1 MSASEQDP
9 VLGSQYTIDAFIFER
24 SALLKTLHEAGLF
37 TIEASFNKLYLP
49 VDKALA
55 DQMGCSQFSPQ
66 PVASYYEAML
76 EHLKRIED
84 SADGQA
90 AMQLEAG
97 ALQRVAESVEKLQL
111 TVKAALING
120 DLFLG

>member
-1 MSASEQDP
+1 MDASEQDP
-9 VLGSQYTIDAFIFER
+9 LFDNQFTIDTFIFER
-24 SALLKTLHEAGLF
+24 SALVKTLHGAGLF
-37 TIEASFNKLYLP
+37 DIDSPNNQLFLP

-55 DQMGCSQFSPQ
+55 DKLGCSQFSAQ
-66 PVASYYEAML
+66 PVEAYYEGML

-97 ALQRVAESVEKLQL
+97 ALQRAAESVEKLQL
-111 TVKAALING
+111 TVKVALING